1 MHSPSVSSAL
11 NQILMVNYISLFF
24 FLKTDYFK
32 KWILN
37 KGDMSTKKNICEII
51 KTKLF
56 LKQEIR
62 EYLPNY

>member
-37 KGDMSTKKNICEII
+37 KGDMSTKKIFV
-51 KTKLF
+51 KSSKLNF
-56 LKQEIR
+56 F
-62 EYLPNY
+62 

>member
-37 KGDMSTKKNICEII
+37 KGDMSTKKIFV
-51 KTKLF
+51 KSS
-56 LKQEIR
+56 KQEIR